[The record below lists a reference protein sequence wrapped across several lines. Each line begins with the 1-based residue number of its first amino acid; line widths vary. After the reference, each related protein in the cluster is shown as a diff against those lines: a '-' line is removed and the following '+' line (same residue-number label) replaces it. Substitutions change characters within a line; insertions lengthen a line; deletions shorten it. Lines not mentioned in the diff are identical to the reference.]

1 MILCT
6 FSWYPAF
13 LWSVF
18 CLYISAVIFGRNEKK
33 NFLVVKNALVYQKPY
48 FVWFANRKTAVMKRK
63 YSSVI
68 TWQPHLSIKRVVSYQ
83 IPPSALWKCTM
94 MERIQIAGVK
104 PPEHLFFLLG
114 IQLTDK
120 ILYHFPIVYS
130 QILWSSRVSGI
141 REHLIFFSFYKHVD
155 RRKKSTVTFK

>member
-13 LWSVF
+13 LWAVF

-48 FVWFANRKTAVMKRK
+48 FVWIANHKTAIMKRK

-68 TWQPHLSIKRVVSYQ
+68 TWQPHLSIERVVSYQ

-94 MERIQIAGVK
+94 MERIQIAVVK
-104 PPEHLFFLLG
+104 PPERFFSFVRYPAKR
-114 IQLTDK
+114 QNSVSFSNC
-120 ILYHFPIVYS
+120 IL
-130 QILWSSRVSGI
+130 QILWGSRVSGI